1 MVYQLQHLGA
11 GSETSGARYQE
22 REGGDALEEGGESE
36 IGGERATRYLT
47 GYLGQR
53 AVGPERGTVS
63 SQGQL
68 RL

>member
-1 MVYQLQHLGA
+1 MGRA
-11 GSETSGARYQE
+11 IKRE
-22 REGGDALEEGGESE
+22 RGGDALEEGGESE

-53 AVGPERGTVS
+53 AGGPERGTVS